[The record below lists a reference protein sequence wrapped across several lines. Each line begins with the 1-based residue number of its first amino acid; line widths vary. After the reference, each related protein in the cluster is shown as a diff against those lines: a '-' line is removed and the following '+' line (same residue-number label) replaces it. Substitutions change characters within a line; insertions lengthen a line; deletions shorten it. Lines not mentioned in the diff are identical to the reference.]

1 MSLPKTKTIVKH
13 LDLSPCK
20 MGRTVAHC
28 WLGSTLASL
37 PVYDHVIFNHEF
49 ISRKGSLQQKYPV
62 PPKCYMVSVGLGM
75 TVFSNTV
82 LTTPPLP
89 IPVSNDWRKKREI
102 NPKPL
107 YGRYGYTSARKS
119 ATVSEHML
127 MIRKGACIWH
137 GASGDFWRQTS
148 PLSAPLD
155 PFSTTFEFRTK
166 LGLVCLLVVRQWQHS
181 PNSKITKNLKFGS
194 SE

>member
-49 ISRKGSLQQKYPV
+49 ISTKGSLQQKYPV

-75 TVFSNTV
+75 TVFSNTM
-82 LTTPPLP
+82 LTTPLSQSQSVMTEEKNVKSTPNHCMGDMGTPQLEGVLQCLSTCWWSEKVPASDMEPVETSEGKLPL
-89 IPVSNDWRKKREI
+89 
-102 NPKPL
+102 
-107 YGRYGYTSARKS
+107 
-119 ATVSEHML
+119 
-127 MIRKGACIWH
+127 
-137 GASGDFWRQTS
+137 
-148 PLSAPLD
+148 
-155 PFSTTFEFRTK
+155 
-166 LGLVCLLVVRQWQHS
+166 
-181 PNSKITKNLKFGS
+181 
-194 SE
+194 